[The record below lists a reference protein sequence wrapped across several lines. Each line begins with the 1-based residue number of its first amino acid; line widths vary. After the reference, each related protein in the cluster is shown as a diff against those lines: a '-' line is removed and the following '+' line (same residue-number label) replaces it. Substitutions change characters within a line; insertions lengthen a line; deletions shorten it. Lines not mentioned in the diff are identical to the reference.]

1 MRDELEEGHFD
12 TMGNFIYK
20 KGEESIKDAWL
31 DNIDW
36 AKIKKDAGEH
46 WQQEQVDPFHLS
58 YIIKILTSSSQF
70 AIIYEYNLFI
80 VHLSR
85 YSQLITW
92 SLRY

>member
-46 WQQEQVDPFHLS
+46 WQQEQVDPFRLS
-58 YIIKILTSSSQF
+58 YTIKILSSSRF
-70 AIIYEYNLFI
+70 ARIYEYNLLI
-80 VHLSR
+80 VHSPR
-85 YSQLITW
+85 Y
-92 SLRY
+92 